1 MRKRMLF
8 ASLAV
13 AVMVAGFALPAAPV
27 AVAAEAA
34 PYRWAGGDDIC
45 GFSQPA
51 TVFYFAEGCT
61 RHGFDEWLCIL
72 NPSDQPAHIGVGFL
86 FPNGAP
92 MSRYDTLAPGT
103 RYTLYVNQQV
113 GPERDVSVTVASDVP
128 IVAERPMY
136 FNYRGVWAG
145 NHIAAGSSV
154 KSTEWYFAE
163 GTTRAGFEEW
173 LCVLNPDAGTAQV
186 QVELMEA
193 GGIAGKWSF
202 PVGPYSRGTLSVNAL
217 AGPNKDVSIRVSSDA
232 PVVAERPMYFNY
244 IKGIS
249 GGHDA
254 MGTPATSTAWYFAEG
269 TTRAG
274 FDEYLCMFNPGS
286 ETATA
291 NVAFLTS
298 GGASVTRSVK
308 VQPRS
313 RSTMVVR
320 SEVGDDKD
328 VSIQITSDKPIA
340 AERPMY
346 FSYAGGVGGGSVAS
360 GSSAPSKTWYFA
372 EGCTREGFDE
382 WLILM
387 NPATQS
393 ADVQVRYLTG
403 ATGVTTSYKVEPGTR
418 ATVHVNGEVG
428 VDQDVGM
435 VITSSQGI
443 VAERPIY
450 LQYVPLSGP
459 TPFVLATVD
468 GLTLLGPVAYE
479 QLVGIMY
486 HEAPVSDVGGG
497 AANART
503 MQPQGG
509 CMGNDNY
516 DNTPTDLMLGP
527 AGDPYYWIEASRYRG
542 TNATTAVDVGS
553 RAGCPVLA
561 PVTGTVEVALSYML
575 YNAYPDNVVK
585 IRPDGRADVVVELLH
600 MGALTV
606 KVGDRVQAGVSVVGT
621 VNDLSRWFQS
631 DIGYYY
637 TGEDGNHVHVEVN
650 GQ

>member
-1 MRKRMLF
+1 MRKMLLF
-8 ASLAV
+8 VSLAV
-13 AVMVAGFALPAAPV
+13 AIAAAFALPAAPA

-45 GFSQPA
+45 GFAQPA

-86 FPNGAP
+86 FPNGEP

-145 NHIAAGSSV
+145 NHVTAGSAV
-154 KSTEWYFAE
+154 RSTDWYFAE
-163 GTTRAGFEEW
+163 GTTRPGFEEW

-186 QVELMEA
+186 KVELMEGGGVA
-193 GGIAGKWSF
+193 GTANF
-202 PVGPYSRGTLSVNAL
+202 PVGPYARGTLSINAL
-217 AGPNKDVSIRVSSDA
+217 AGANKDVSIRVSSDVL
-232 PVVAERPMYFNY
+232 VVAERPMYFNY

-254 MGTPATSTAWYFAEG
+254 MGTPAASTAWYFAEG

-274 FDEYLCMFNPGS
+274 FDEYLCMFNPGG

-298 GGASVTRSVK
+298 GGTPVTRSVE
-308 VQPRS
+308 VQPLS

-320 SEVGDDKD
+320 SEIGDDKD
-328 VSIQITSDKPIA
+328 VSIRITSDKPIA

-346 FSYAGGVGGGSVAS
+346 FIYGGSVGGGSVAS
-360 GSSAPSKTWYFA
+360 GSSTTSKTWYFA

-382 WLILM
+382 WLTLM
-387 NPATQS
+387 NPGTQS

-403 ATGVTTSYKVEPGTR
+403 AAGVTVNYTVEAGTR
-418 ATVHVNGEVG
+418 ATVRVNGEVG
-428 VDQDVGM
+428 ADQDVGM
-435 VITSSQGI
+435 VISSSQGI
-443 VAERPIY
+443 IAERPLY
-450 LQYVPLSGP
+450 LHYVPLSGP
-459 TPFVLATVD
+459 TTWALATAD

-486 HEAPVSDVGGG
+486 HEAPASDIGGG
-497 AANART
+497 AANARS

-516 DNTPTDLMLGP
+516 DNTPADLVLGP
-527 AGDPYYWIEASRYRG
+527 AGDPYYWIETSRYRG
-542 TNATTAVDVGS
+542 TYSTTAVDVGA

-561 PVTGTVEVALSYML
+561 PVTGTVEAASSYML
-575 YNAYPDNVVK
+575 YNAYPDNMVK
-585 IRPDGRADVVVELLH
+585 IRPDGRTDVVVELLH
-600 MGALTV
+600 LGALTV
-606 KVGDRVQAGVSVVGT
+606 AVGDRVQAGVSVVGT
-621 VNDLSRWFQS
+621 VNDLSRYFQS

-650 GQ
+650 AQ